1 MKIKSI
7 LSALLLMA
15 STVASAQYL
24 NVKLEDGSV
33 RSFKTTPN
41 MKVSFGDALQKT
53 EQPSQIV
60 HVNGHQVM
68 VKLADDILAKDVLL
82 YAYADNDMVKIDA
95 YSKSEYEFQC
105 TRNDGEEVPAPTVS
119 NGVYTFAISGI
130 TQDVVVTVE
139 YLFLQSINGHACVR
153 LAGTYWATE
162 NADKNNS
169 GQVSPCAIKGN
180 YTYFSESDAPT
191 IETNWGSTWTL
202 PSNDQW
208 MKLVNNCNWEWTSQG
223 DMTGY
228 KVSDKNDSS
237 RCIFLPATGYA
248 FTNPDIVIFQ
258 SVNLNGYY
266 MASNGNHFL
275 FNESGKSISEA
286 PLNEKIFLA
295 VRLVAK

>member
-7 LSALLLMA
+7 LSALLLMV

-41 MKVSFGDALQKT
+41 MKVSFGDALQKS
-53 EQPSQIV
+53 EQPGQIV
-60 HVNGHQVM
+60 HVNGHQVT

-95 YSKSEYEFQC
+95 CSKSEYEFQC
-105 TRNDGEEVPAPTVS
+105 TRNDGEEVPAPAVS

-139 YLFLQSINGHACVR
+139 YLFLQSIYGHACVR
-153 LAGTYWATE
+153 LAGAYWATE

-169 GQVSPCAIKGN
+169 GQEPRATKDN
-180 YTYFSESDAPT
+180 YTYFSKSDVSR
-191 IETNWGSTWTL
+191 IEDKWGSPTWTL

-237 RCIFLPATGYA
+237 RCIFLPATGYVYTD
-248 FTNPDIVIFQ
+248 TNNVMFQ
-258 SVNLNGYY
+258 FVNTSGHY
-266 MASNGNHFL
+266 MTSNGNCFIFDTSL
-275 FNESGKSISEA
+275 KIISGASYDEHS
-286 PLNEKIFLA
+286 FFA

>member
-7 LSALLLMA
+7 LSALLLMI
-15 STVASAQYL
+15 SSVASAQYL

-41 MKVSFGDALQKT
+41 MKVSFGDAMQKT

-60 HVNGHQVM
+60 HVNGHQVT
-68 VKLADDILAKDVLL
+68 VKLADDTLAKDVLL

-95 YSKSEYEFQC
+95 YSKSEYDFQC
-105 TRNDGEEVPAPTVS
+105 TRNDGEEVPAPAVS

-130 TQDVVVTVE
+130 TQDVAVTVE
-139 YLFLQSINGHACVR
+139 HLFLQSINGHACVR
-153 LAGTYWATE
+153 LAGAYWATE
-162 NADKNNS
+162 NADKKNS
-169 GQVSPCAIKGN
+169 GIDPRATKDN
-180 YTYFSESDAPT
+180 YTYFSESDALE
-191 IETNWGSTWTL
+191 IETKWGSTWNL
-202 PSNDQW
+202 PSEEQW

-237 RCIFLPATGYA
+237 RCIFLPATGNA
-248 FTNPDIVIFQ
+248 FINADIVVFQ
-258 SVNLNGYY
+258 FVNSNGFY
-266 MASNGNHFL
+266 MASNGNNFQ
-275 FNESGKSISEA
+275 FSKSGKWIGPVSYD
-286 PLNEKIFLA
+286 EKALA